1 MHSPAHTT
9 LNYLPSQ
16 VGLLNVDG
24 YYDSLLALIDNAV
37 MEGFIKP
44 GARHIF
50 VAAPNAREL
59 FLRLEVSHFHLP
71 LAFQSFKM
79 EKGLD

>member
-1 MHSPAHTT
+1 M
-9 LNYLPSQ
+9 
-16 VGLLNVDG
+16 DG
-24 YYDSLLALIDNAV
+24 YYNSLLALIDNAV

-59 FLRLEVSHFHLP
+59 FLRLEVSVHFILGLP
-71 LAFQSFKM
+71 KNPWVM
-79 EKGLD
+79 ESDS